1 MAHLAALRAENFR
14 CFDRLACEFGPG
26 TTAFIGDN
34 AQGKTSVLEAV
45 CVLLRLQSP
54 RTTTLTELC
63 RFGQDHGFGLSG
75 DLAPAAAS
83 LRPPTGPES
92 GPDADATVPEP
103 PCTLKFVWHQGQRRL
118 QAAGQDALGPSR
130 YLARSAVL
138 VWMGNDDLSL
148 IRGPGEGRRRY
159 LDFLG
164 SQAFPAYRPALL
176 AYDKALRSRNRL
188 LKDDQPD
195 ARQIAAYTA
204 PLIEHGTTLTQLRHH
219 LVTELKPWAAA
230 AHCEIS
236 ENPAESLEI
245 SYQGSATT
253 DFAAALAASHP
264 EETRRRLTLVGP
276 HRDDV
281 PLVLNNRPAAA
292 FASEGQQRTLAL
304 ALKLAQARLLHSLHG
319 RPPILLLDDIFGELD
334 PRRRNALLRALPPG
348 SQQLIT
354 TTHLEWASSGFHP
367 EYLYR
372 VHQGTLTP
380 AH

>member
-92 GPDADATVPEP
+92 GPDADATVLEP

-253 DFAAALAASHP
+253 DFAAALAARQPLEH
-264 EETRRRLTLVGP
+264 LV
-276 HRDDV
+276 D
-281 PLVLNNRPAAA
+281 
-292 FASEGQQRTLAL
+292 
-304 ALKLAQARLLHSLHG
+304 
-319 RPPILLLDDIFGELD
+319 
-334 PRRRNALLRALPPG
+334 
-348 SQQLIT
+348 
-354 TTHLEWASSGFHP
+354 
-367 EYLYR
+367 EYLRY
-372 VHQGTLTP
+372 
-380 AH
+380 